1 MQDCHYRTD
10 VLIVGA
16 GMAGLTAAAALQPT
30 RRSLLVIDKGRA
42 VGGRLASRRI
52 GLATFDHGAQF
63 ITARDPRFV
72 AVIDQWR
79 VEGVV
84 EEWYRRSTE
93 DSAEHPRWRGKPVMQ
108 AVAGH
113 LARQV
118 HVLLEKPVVSLRRHP
133 DGWEAA
139 LASGETVLARAA
151 LLTAPVPQSLAL
163 LESGGIELPR
173 ATRTRLERVDYERC
187 LAVMAVL
194 DGPTR
199 LPPPGGL
206 ALTDGPIAWIA
217 DHQRKGVSATPA
229 VTLHAT
235 AAFSVER
242 WDRDR
247 EDSARELLG
256 AAAPWLGANVT
267 EFQVHGWRFSKP
279 LRVEAHPCCI
289 LSAAPPLVLAGDAFA
304 GPRVEGAVLSGW
316 AAADALKQGMA
327 KAMGKISGD
336 PHNH

>member
-1 MQDCHYRTD
+1 MQDFHYRTD
-10 VLIVGA
+10 LLIVGA
-16 GMAGLTAAAALQPT
+16 GMAGLTAAVALQST
-30 RRSLLVIDKGRA
+30 GRSLLVIDKGRA

-63 ITARDPRFV
+63 MTARDPRFV

-79 VEGVV
+79 DEGVV
-84 EEWYRRSTE
+84 EEWYRRSPE

-108 AVAGH
+108 AVARH

-118 HVLLEKPVVSLRRHP
+118 HVLLEKPMVSLRRHP

-163 LESGGIELPR
+163 LEAGGIELPL
-173 ATRTRLERVDYERC
+173 ATRTRLESVEYERC
-187 LAVMAVL
+187 LAVLAVL
-194 DGPTR
+194 DGPAG

-217 DHQRKGVSATPA
+217 DNQKKGVSATPA
-229 VTLHAT
+229 LTLHAT
-235 AAFSVER
+235 AAFSVEH

-256 AAAPWLGANVT
+256 AAAPWLGANVA

-279 LRVEAHPCCI
+279 LRVEEHPCCI
-289 LSAAPPLVLAGDAFA
+289 LSASPPLVLAGDAFA

-316 AAADALKQGMA
+316 VAADALKELMA
-327 KAMGKISGD
+327 KAVQKLY
-336 PHNH
+336 